1 MDKQPLQSKKFWALL
16 LGLLACVG
24 LIAGGMA
31 IKADV
36 WVLRILAVGLVVLGT
51 GYVLGV
57 AALERVLLRAGAIYR
72 PEVDDHLDVPILPPA
87 EPPPGVKL

>member
-1 MDKQPLQSKKFWALL
+1 MNKQPLQSKKFWALL

-31 IKADV
+31 IEADV
-36 WVLRILAVGLVVLGT
+36 WVLRILAGGLVVLGT

-87 EPPPGVKL
+87 EPPPGVKP